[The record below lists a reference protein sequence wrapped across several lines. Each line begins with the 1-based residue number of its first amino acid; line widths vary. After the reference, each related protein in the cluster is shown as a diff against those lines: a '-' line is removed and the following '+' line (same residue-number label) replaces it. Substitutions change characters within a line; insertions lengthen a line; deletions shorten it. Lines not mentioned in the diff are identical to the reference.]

1 MSDKAVSNF
10 VSTMLLHFPPFR
22 WEEDQEAAW
31 VDAMVRE
38 LRGFSDAELEY
49 AAKTMVR
56 SRKDRKIPLVAECLH
71 ACGEARWYLDAQKNK
86 ESLDIGQARTLSP
99 DEMKWNERKALAD
112 TLVKIPLGRQ
122 AAQEGWLGSL
132 HAYAVKH
139 GRLPPP
145 NEYGAYEALKRDAK
159 ETDAVIS
166 MVFRGEAPT
175 KSGEILPIPPIMRP
189 VLEKFASSVLSNR
202 QDLERMVGK

>member
-86 ESLDIGQARTLSP
+86 ESLDIGKARTLSP

-112 TLVKIPLGRQ
+112 MLVKIPLGQQ
-122 AAQEGWLGSL
+122 AAREGWIGEL
-132 HAYAVKH
+132 HAYAIKN
-139 GRLPPP
+139 GRLPPA
-145 NEYGAYEALKRDAK
+145 NEFGALKRNAK
-159 ETDAVIS
+159 ETDAIAA
-166 MVFRGEAPT
+166 MVFRGEAPN
-175 KSGEILPIPPIMRP
+175 KSGEILPIPAIMRP

-202 QDLERMVGK
+202 QELERMVGK